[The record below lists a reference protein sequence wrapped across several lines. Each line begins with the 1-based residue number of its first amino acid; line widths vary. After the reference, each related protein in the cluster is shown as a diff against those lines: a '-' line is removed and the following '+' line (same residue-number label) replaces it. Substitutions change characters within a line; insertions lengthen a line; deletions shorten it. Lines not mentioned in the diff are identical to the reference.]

1 MTDPRIDP
9 PFIADERLMLANW
22 LDWHRQTLEVKCQ
35 GLSQAQLRERSV
47 PPSDLSLLGLVRH
60 MASVEWAWFR
70 YTLEGS
76 EVPDSI
82 KSADDPHADFSQ
94 VETASVEEAFALWRA
109 EIAHAREVSASL
121 DLEAIGKRQR
131 HGEDCSHRWV
141 LVHMIEE
148 YARHNGHADLLRQ
161 RIDGATGE

>member
-1 MTDPRIDP
+1 MTDPRTDP
-9 PFIADERLMLANW
+9 PFIADEHRMLAAW

-35 GLSQAQLRERSV
+35 GLSQEQLRQRSV
-47 PPSDLSLLGLVRH
+47 PPSDMSLLGLVRH

-70 YTLEGS
+70 FFLEGS
-76 EVPDSI
+76 DRPDPI
-82 KSADDPHADFSQ
+82 KGPDNLEGDFRD
-94 VETASVEEAFALWRA
+94 VDTASVEEAFALWHA
-109 EIAHAREVSASL
+109 EIAHAREVSAALS
-121 DLEAIGKRQR
+121 LEAIGTRKR

-148 YARHNGHADLLRQ
+148 YARHNGHADLLRE